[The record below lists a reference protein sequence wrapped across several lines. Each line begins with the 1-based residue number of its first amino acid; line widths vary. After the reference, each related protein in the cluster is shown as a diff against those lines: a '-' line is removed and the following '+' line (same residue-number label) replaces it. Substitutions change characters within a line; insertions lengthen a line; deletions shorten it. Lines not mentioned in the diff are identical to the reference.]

1 MLKTTT
7 KQAEF
12 FVSAKNK
19 DFWLQRFCGLVP
31 LTRLLAGELASSVTR
46 NNRQMYVKVAP
57 K

>member
-46 NNRQMYVKVAP
+46 KNRQMYVKVAP